1 MPHPVSR
8 RTTLRLLAL
17 SLATAGAGSTVLAAG
32 PAAPLLQGKV
42 FISTNAPAGNEL
54 RVYQRASAGPASFVT
69 GVATGGT
76 GTGAGLG
83 SQGAVTLS
91 RDGRWLFVVNAGS
104 NTVSTFSLRGSVPT
118 LVSVVDSGGLTPTSV
133 TESRGRVYVLN
144 AGGEGGVRGFRNDRG
159 TLVPLEGVA
168 SGLSGTATAPGQV
181 GLSNTGDTLVVTE
194 RNTNLLSTWSV
205 AADGTLGARATT
217 ASPGATPFGFAFT
230 TAGVLVVSE
239 AAAGGLNASSASSY
253 RFAPR
258 RDALARVVS
267 AAVPTGQTAACW
279 VAVTP
284 DGRTAYAANAGSSSL
299 SSYAIDGRGT
309 LQLLQ
314 SQAGFNGVDAG
325 ALDTA
330 VSPDGL
336 QVHVFASRALQIV
349 SYAVAPDGSLTPLG
363 SVGGL
368 PLGSAGLAVN

>member
-17 SLATAGAGSTVLAAG
+17 SLATATAGTAALAADTT
-32 PAAPLLQGKV
+32 ASLRQGKV
-42 FISTNAPAGNEL
+42 FISTNAPTGNEL
-54 RVYQRASAGPASFVT
+54 RVYQRASAGPATFLT
-69 GVATGGT
+69 GVPTGGT

-104 NTVSTFSLRGSVPT
+104 HTVSTFALDAAQPR
-118 LVSVVDSGGLTPTSV
+118 LVSVVDAGGLTPTSV

-144 AGGEGGVRGFRNDRG
+144 AGGDGGVRGFRNDRG
-159 TLVPLEGVA
+159 TLVPLDGVA

-181 GLSNTGDTLVVTE
+181 GLSPTGDTLVVTE
-194 RNTNLLSTWSV
+194 RNTQLLSTWSV
-205 AADGTLGARATT
+205 AADGALGARATT

-230 TAGVLVVSE
+230 STGVLVVSE

-253 RFAPR
+253 RFAPG

-284 DGRTAYAANAGSSSL
+284 DGRTAFTANAGSSSL
-299 SSYAIDGRGT
+299 SSYAIGRRGT

-314 SQAGFNGVDAG
+314 GQAAVTGVDAG

-363 SVGGL
+363 SVGDL